1 MDYSIIEK
9 LKSNELEFCKNW
21 SNKPIDLNDSFCVLS
36 NRDLKGDYFLNRVIL
51 TNVIGVSNRDE
62 KKISSIVSKLKEIS
76 KQQAIDAYVHI
87 DDNFSSFKSILEKNG
102 LREIDKLT
110 GLVNVVKDQKSFSLN
125 EFEIQKPLAKGETY
139 ELLSFTD
146 ELVDWLNVYS
156 SAFGIDMEKRAT
168 IRAILHKESF
178 RDSKFILYKQKSD
191 YNRNRQNLKPMGC
204 CLLFPTNEAM
214 GVYCLGTDQ
223 RYRNRGIA
231 SSIIDYVITY
241 AKMHGF
247 DFIGLQALHSDH
259 ILGFYQRRHFK
270 KVYTNTIYSLPCS

>member
-1 MDYSIIEK
+1 MDCSIIEK

-21 SNKPIDLNDSFCVLS
+21 SNKTIDLNDSFCVLS

-87 DDNFSSFKSILEKNG
+87 DYNFSSFKSILEKNG

-146 ELVDWLNVYS
+146 ELDDWLNVYS

-168 IRAILHKESF
+168 IRAILHKENF
-178 RDSKFILYKQKSD
+178 RDSKFILYKRKSD

-223 RYRNRGIA
+223 RYQNRGIA
-231 SSIIDYVITY
+231 SSIIDYAITH